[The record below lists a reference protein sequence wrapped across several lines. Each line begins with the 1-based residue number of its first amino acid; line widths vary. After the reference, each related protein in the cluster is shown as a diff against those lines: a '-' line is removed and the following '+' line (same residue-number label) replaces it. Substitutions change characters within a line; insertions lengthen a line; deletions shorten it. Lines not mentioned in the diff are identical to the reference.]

1 MTQPGID
8 RPYRVIVWGPGHIGG
23 TVLREVIKRD
33 DLELVGVKVYS
44 EEKAGADAGAVAVR
58 THRGYIGE
66 RLVYTNVEYW
76 YWGRGCRYIGPENDV
91 PFGPGDSN
99 LDYVIDIAGPRVTSG
114 CVWTSAITPAT
125 TSRSPLGFR
134 SRRCCSRSDR
144 SSPPSRGFSITNQ
157 VRISVTCDRVSHWKA
172 WSRWLSRPR

>member
-1 MTQPGID
+1 VTQPGTD

-76 YWGRGCRYIGPENDV
+76 YWGLGCRYIGPENDV

-99 LDYVIDIAGPRVTSG
+99 LDYVIDIAGRPGHIRLRLDVGDNTGDDIPVATWLSVTTLLQSIRPVVAAEPG
-114 CVWTSAITPAT
+114 I
-125 TSRSPLGFR
+125 LYHE
-134 SRRCCSRSDR
+134 
-144 SSPPSRGFSITNQ
+144 SSPNISDLRPS
-157 VRISVTCDRVSHWKA
+157 VALERVE
-172 WSRWLSRPR
+172 